1 MRRQNI
7 SSCNNLP
14 VFRCL
19 TTRYTTLNDVGYENV
34 TYTDHGSKASTD
46 TSELQT
52 AGNGDG
58 RGTLQARSST
68 PAPRD
73 HLR

>member
-58 RGTLQARSST
+58 RGILQARSST